1 MFWMDRSKDQ
11 GKDQGDDVPSPQGLP
26 PEVIVSPDTRRAGRI
41 PPGQSRT
48 RKWPVLDASGP
59 PEIDLAAWRF
69 RISGLVGKEV
79 SWDWEEFLNLP
90 RVRVFSDFHCVTRW
104 SRLGNLW
111 EGVSTRELIGLAGG
125 ARPEAHYVTAYG
137 YDRGWT
143 TNLPLEDFL
152 AEDALVAILHDGESI
167 ATEHGGPAR
176 LIVPQLY
183 AWKSA
188 KWVAGVEL
196 TGAGPARFLGEERIS
211 HARRPLEAGKVW
223 IGKGGGYSSKSPIC
237 SLAAGL
243 AFRLLNGLPITPSTA
258 TDRSAVRG
266 TKIRWLLLEG
276 SGGITVK
283 P

>member
-1 MFWMDRSKDQ
+1 MFWKNRSR
-11 GKDQGDDVPSPQGLP
+11 DQGDDVPSPQGLP
-26 PEVIVSPDTRRAGRI
+26 PEVIVSPDTRRATRI

-69 RISGLVGKEV
+69 RISGLVDKEV
-79 SWDWEEFLNLP
+79 SWGWGEFLNLP

-125 ARPEAHYVTAYG
+125 ARPEAHFVTAYG

-143 TNLPLEDFL
+143 TNVPLGDFL
-152 AEDALVAILHDGESI
+152 AEDALVAILHDSESI
-167 ATEHGGPAR
+167 PTEHGGPAR

-196 TGAGPARFLGEERIS
+196 MEQDRPGFWERNGYHMRGDPWTQERFG
-211 HARRPLEAGKVW
+211 
-223 IGKGGGYSSKSPIC
+223 
-237 SLAAGL
+237 
-243 AFRLLNGLPITPSTA
+243 
-258 TDRSAVRG
+258 
-266 TKIRWLLLEG
+266 
-276 SGGITVK
+276 
-283 P
+283 